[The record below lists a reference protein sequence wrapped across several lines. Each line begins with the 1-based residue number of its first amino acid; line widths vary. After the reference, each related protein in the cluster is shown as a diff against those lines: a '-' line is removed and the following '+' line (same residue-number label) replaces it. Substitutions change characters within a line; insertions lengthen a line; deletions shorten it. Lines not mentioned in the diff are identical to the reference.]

1 MLLQSGG
8 ELIISGIHKILSIL
22 KSLKSC
28 QDICDVPLFSH
39 FSGTTIMNLK
49 KVSINSS
56 LTGKLRARILVIYTG
71 GTFGMMYNSEGVLV
85 PFDFASIFEQLPI
98 LRNLFL
104 EMTVVSF
111 DPPIDSSNIDPAH
124 WITIANIIHENYS
137 SHDGFVVLH
146 GTDTMA
152 FTASALSFMLAG
164 LSKPVIFTGAQL
176 PISEP
181 RSDARENLITAL
193 DIATAKKDGK
203 ALVPE
208 VCIYFDY
215 ELLRGNRTKKTESMQ
230 FDAFDS
236 GNYPPLAKAGVK
248 IDYNFSVIRQPDNAD
263 LRLRSKLDYNIAILK
278 LFPGITQG
286 VVASILRSS
295 ELKAV
300 VLETYGSGNAPTL
313 PWLIDELDQAIK
325 RGVIVV
331 NISQCPG
338 GRVIQGRYETSKALQ
353 NIGVISGVDMTTEA
367 AVTKLMLLLGEY
379 GVSRTR
385 ELLGQ
390 DLAGELTV

>member
-1 MLLQSGG
+1 MICAGLTDSSPYFRRVARLA
-8 ELIISGIHKILSIL
+8 LISHISAH
-22 KSLKSC
+22 
-28 QDICDVPLFSH
+28 
-39 FSGTTIMNLK
+39 TTVMNLK
-49 KVSINSS
+49 KVTISS
-56 LTGKLRARILVIYTG
+56 PPGGKARARILVIYTG
-71 GTFGMMYNSEGVLV
+71 GTFGMMYNADGVLI

-98 LRNLFL
+98 LRNLYL
-104 EMTVVSF
+104 EIAVVSF
-111 DPPIDSSNIDPAH
+111 DPPIDSSNIDPSH
-124 WITIANIIHENYS
+124 WITIARIIHENYEMN
-137 SHDGFVVLH
+137 DGFVVLH

-152 FTASALSFMLAG
+152 FTASALSFMLEG

-193 DIATAKKDGK
+193 DIASARKDGN

-215 ELLRGNRTKKTESMQ
+215 ELLRGNRSKKTESMQ

-248 IDYNFSVIRQPDNAD
+248 IDYNFSAIRRPSDEPLKFRSTLD
-263 LRLRSKLDYNIAILK
+263 LNIAILK
-278 LFPGITQG
+278 LFPGVTRS
-286 VVASILRSS
+286 VVSSILKTPGLR
-295 ELKAV
+295 AV

-313 PWLIDELDQAIK
+313 SWLIEELEDAIK
-325 RGVIVV
+325 KGVVVV
-331 NISQCPG
+331 NISQCSG

-367 AVTKLMLLLGEY
+367 AVTKLMLLLGEF
-379 GVSRTR
+379 GDEKTRDLVS
-385 ELLGQ
+385 Q
-390 DLAGELTV
+390 DMSGELSI